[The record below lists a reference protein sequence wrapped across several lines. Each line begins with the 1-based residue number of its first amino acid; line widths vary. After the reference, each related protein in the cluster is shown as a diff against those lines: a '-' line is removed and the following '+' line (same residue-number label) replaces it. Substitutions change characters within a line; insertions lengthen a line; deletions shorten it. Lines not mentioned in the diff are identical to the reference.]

1 MVQARSFLSGVRAMT
16 TLFADDDPVVRTLL
30 GAVLGHLGHE
40 AIGASEGAEAW
51 GLYKQH
57 RPTLV
62 ILDIE
67 MPNHSGVE
75 LCRMIRQSDPQ
86 RETFILVLTG
96 HDSEEALREVLD
108 AGADDYM
115 AKPASP
121 ENLVARLRIAE
132 RRIEQDRARRKV
144 ESDLQ
149 RARWLAGIGETT
161 ITLQHEIN
169 NPLSALLGH
178 AELMLMDLRDA
189 GADTQQAQVIL
200 DQAKRIAVVV
210 RRLAELRDPKS
221 VEYAAGAR
229 MIELTPRE
237 EK

>member
-1 MVQARSFLSGVRAMT
+1 MN
-16 TLFADDDPVVRTLL
+16 TLFADDDPIVRALL
-30 GAVLGHLGHE
+30 SAVLGRLGHE

-51 GLYKQH
+51 RLFKQH

-75 LCRMIRQSDPQ
+75 VCRMIRENDPH

-96 HDSEEALREVLD
+96 RDTEEDLREVLD

-115 AKPASP
+115 TKPASP
-121 ENLVARLRIAE
+121 ENLLARLTIAE
-132 RRIEQDRARRKV
+132 RRIEKDRARRKA

-149 RARWLAGIGETT
+149 RAQWLAGIGETT

-189 GADTQQAQVIL
+189 GANTEQAQVIY
-200 DQAKRIAVVV
+200 DQARRIATVVK
-210 RRLAELRDPKS
+210 RLAELRDPQS

-229 MIELTPRE
+229 MIELEPRE